1 MTDGT
6 LSQDIGSPRVL
17 YMALEL
23 SASTWLISF
32 SDGGA
37 RSPRRKRLDAGDL
50 AGLEGELGRAKLKF
64 GLSPDAPTVSCYE
77 AGRDGFWIHRALSE
91 RGVTNHVVESA
102 SIEVPRHAR
111 RAKTDSLDV
120 AALLRLLIRFDR
132 GDHNVWR
139 TVCVPTEADEDA
151 RRLHRERER
160 LKKEVTQLRNRI
172 FGLLATEGLK
182 IEPDELKAFLGQP
195 MCSRDGRPLGQGL
208 LQELSRMEAR
218 LELLRQQQQT
228 LEKEQHK
235 ALRNGQA
242 EDERMKKVARL
253 MCLCGIGIQGAWIL
267 VMEFFGWRK
276 FRNRREVGALA
287 GLTGTPFNS
296 GASVRDQ
303 GISKAGNKRV
313 RRLMVELAWLW
324 VRHQPN
330 SSLTKWFLD
339 RWGNHGVRS
348 KKGGI
353 VALAR
358 KLLIALWNFLERG
371 SLPPGTTLSP
381 SKGVAA
387 ATLSALPGAVAA

>member
-1 MTDGT
+1 
-6 LSQDIGSPRVL
+6 
-17 YMALEL
+17 
-23 SASTWLISF
+23 
-32 SDGGA
+32 
-37 RSPRRKRLDAGDL
+37 
-50 AGLEGELGRAKLKF
+50 
-64 GLSPDAPTVSCYE
+64 
-77 AGRDGFWIHRALSE
+77 
-91 RGVTNHVVESA
+91 
-102 SIEVPRHAR
+102 
-111 RAKTDSLDV
+111 
-120 AALLRLLIRFDR
+120 
-132 GDHNVWR
+132 
-139 TVCVPTEADEDA
+139 
-151 RRLHRERER
+151 
-160 LKKEVTQLRNRI
+160 
-172 FGLLATEGLK
+172 
-182 IEPDELKAFLGQP
+182 
-195 MCSRDGRPLGQGL
+195 
-208 LQELSRMEAR
+208 MEAR

-358 KLLIALWNFLERG
+358 KLLIALWL
-371 SLPPGTTLSP
+371 SLIHI
-381 SKGVAA
+381 
-387 ATLSALPGAVAA
+387 